1 MPEDILTLGFGFEA
15 DSTVGAI
22 ARLAE
27 NFDSLEKT
35 TGSVKTALETLFSGS
50 VTAGIAAASTHL
62 MNIGNSMRTASDS
75 ALALQVSM
83 TQLPKSFERLSAIK
97 FSPLTQKQVDN
108 IYRFTSSLA
117 NMTKQSDFA
126 QYSMGNLA
134 KTMQAMSGFSL
145 DLAKNINRLPGKL
158 ERIAQIKMN
167 PISERVIKSLSDY
180 ASALQ
185 RAAEAMRELVSGQGK
200 ISDAPLRK
208 LNKTLEDGKESA
220 IGFWDALIDS
230 GKIASLTKMFKQ
242 AIADSTRFGT
252 ELAHIGSLTL
262 DFDMGKVRTGLMD
275 LSSEYGDVTKN
286 AEAMY
291 YAYSSGIRGNE
302 KQLVEFTGK
311 MGQLGTLIRADTT
324 TTVDAVTGLMNAYNI
339 PIEESARVADFF
351 YNVIKEGK
359 ASGQQL
365 ASSLGQ
371 VTPTAATA
379 GVKLNE
385 LGGAITVLT
394 KVMPTRNAITYLNNA
409 LSKLIKPTKESR
421 LEAEKLGIE
430 LGLEAVRAKGF
441 ANIMA
446 EIKEKTQGSQA
457 AITKLF
463 PDLRGM
469 RGALQLLGAGWGDF
483 QQQMKNFENGAGA
496 ADKAMQKLN
505 ENAAYQISVLP
516 NTFSKIS
523 IEMGNAATQILT
535 LGGALTPLLTKFN
548 QLEASDIRI
557 IAWTATITTGL
568 IGLKIATAGFSL
580 LLGKLLA
587 SVSAMGVANTGIIAQ
602 LWEEVKARLAV
613 ASAANAE
620 ASAKAG
626 VNAANVAGAASGVA
640 NTVMSATKAGGGFI
654 KGFST
659 MLNTTSAAKDLK
671 SLGAVIGKLASGA
684 KNAVTSTSGLISAV
698 KSTGS
703 GIAGMLKSLIQFGNS
718 PILGFF
724 TKIFAG
730 FKSVGSIAGVLS
742 KSLTFL
748 GAVIGK
754 VASFFTAAS
763 LAIAAKVAIFTA
775 AIAAIGVAL
784 DAVFAGGKYTKKF
797 ADWVAGVREAE
808 EESKRL
814 DKLRESLEAEK
825 KFRKGF
831 MAGYFEVIQ
840 EEFMSGFKQMEISK
854 KPLKEQFKRFYD
866 KFKQD
871 VDLINKNYSKELIES
886 TGKKRNDLY
895 NAYMNLQKIS
905 PVERTKMPNYEA
917 KLKEA
922 EEAFNKADAEYRDIR
937 SGAAK
942 QAQNIMATYQSM
954 VGIFNNTKELVQ
966 FITKSNEDI
975 RYKMMSPDEQI
986 GFQKNR
992 LKEAQKAYYA
1002 GVNSDDIKLAE
1013 ASYKNML
1020 NAHNALVKFAEDKI
1034 KKFSDLGSV
1043 AKKDAFDFM
1052 LKYTGNYLDRMNI
1065 MGKKAKELAGE
1076 SGVFASDSMEFD
1088 AGQLGSV
1095 KDLTASYGKAKAAMD
1110 MQIRAIQEEINYK
1123 KELAQAEAQANQR
1136 TLELIRSMDKYR
1148 STAVQAVQA
1157 GSADAAR
1164 LQSRRFAN
1172 MPNAKDLMS
1181 TSSKSGLSQSQA
1193 KLDSLY
1199 QKMEQMASAFAE
1211 RAEKEK
1217 KDAEANKSLLE
1228 KELKDRIDKTE
1239 TAIRA
1244 NEERLRK
1251 SLEEIPQAVAAA
1263 LNDPAGMN
1271 AILKNID
1278 AHIAGISTVT
1288 Y

>member
-1 MPEDILTLGFGFEA
+1 MPEDILTLGFGFES

-97 FSPLTQKQVDN
+97 ISPLTKKQVDN

-185 RAAEAMRELVSGQGK
+185 GAAEAMRELVSGQGK

-208 LNKTLEDGKESA
+208 LNKTLEDGKEKA
-220 IGFWDALIDS
+220 EGFWDALIDS

-262 DFDMGKVRTGLMD
+262 DFDMDKVRTGLMD

-339 PIEESARVADFF
+339 PIQESSRVTDLF
-351 YNVIKEGK
+351 YNIVKEGK

-379 GVKLNE
+379 GVKIHE
-385 LGGAITVLT
+385 LGAAITVLT
-394 KVMPTRNAITYLNNA
+394 KVMPTRNSITYLNNA
-409 LSKLIKPTKESR
+409 LSKLLKPTKESR
-421 LEAEKLGIE
+421 LEAEKFGIE

-446 EIKEKTQGSQA
+446 EIKEKTQGSQQ
-457 AITKLF
+457 AITKIF

-483 QQQMKNFENGAGA
+483 QQQLKNFENGAGA
-496 ADKAMQKLN
+496 ADEAMRKLQ
-505 ENAAYQISVLP
+505 ESASYQMSVLP

-523 IEMGNAATQILT
+523 IEMGNAAVQILT
-535 LGGALTPLLTKFN
+535 LGGALTPLLLKFN
-548 QLEASDIRI
+548 QMEASTIKT
-557 IAWTATITTGL
+557 IAWVATITAGL
-568 IGLKIATAGFSL
+568 IGLKIAVAGISVLF
-580 LLGKLLA
+580 GKLVA
-587 SVSAMGVANTGIIAQ
+587 VTSAMGIVNNGIIAQ
-602 LWEEVKARLAV
+602 LWQEAKARLAV

-626 VNAANVAGAASGVA
+626 VNAANVAGAASGAA
-640 NTVMSATKAGGGFI
+640 NTVMSATRAGGGFV

-659 MLNTTSAAKDLK
+659 MLNTTAAAKDLK
-671 SLGAVIGKLASGA
+671 SLGGVIKNLAAGA
-684 KNAVTSTSGLISAV
+684 KNAATSTSGLISAA
-698 KSTGS
+698 KSVGS
-703 GIAGMLKSLIQFGNS
+703 GIAGMSKSLIQFGNS

-763 LAIAAKVAIFTA
+763 MAIAAKVAIFTA
-775 AIAAIGVAL
+775 AIAAIGLVL

-797 ADWVAGVREAE
+797 AEWITGVSKAE
-808 EESKRL
+808 EESKKL
-814 DKLRESLEAEK
+814 DKRLEEQKNSAKYRKEFVNNVGQIIGENLLGGFKDAAIQQMGIADQVKEYRGEFESTLKQVNSMFSGAEIKKYKDALAEAEK
-825 KFRKGF
+825 LYQ
-831 MAGYFEVIQ
+831 ANPT
-840 EEFMSGFKQMEISK
+840 EE
-854 KPLKEQFKRFYD
+854 
-866 KFKQD
+866 
-871 VDLINKNYSKELIES
+871 N
-886 TGKKRNDLY
+886 
-895 NAYMNLQKIS
+895 
-905 PVERTKMPNYEA
+905 
-917 KLKEA
+917 
-922 EEAFNKADAEYRDIR
+922 
-937 SGAAK
+937 
-942 QAQNIMATYQSM
+942 
-954 VGIFNNTKELVQ
+954 
-966 FITKSNEDI
+966 
-975 RYKMMSPDEQI
+975 
-986 GFQKNR
+986 
-992 LKEAQKAYYA
+992 AQKAQKAKEDLEKYVESA
-1002 GVNSDDIKLAE
+1002 KPQGEALVNAFKKVSEPIRRAIEIVSSIRNEFNKVKYDFMSEKEKGKFQLDSLKKSADTFMQSVYDSNLEVAKKSYDNMIK
-1013 ASYKNML
+1013 
-1020 NAHNALVKFAEDKI
+1020 AHNALVKFAEDKI
-1034 KKFSDLGSV
+1034 KKFDDLGKS
-1043 AKKDAFDFM
+1043 ARKDMFDS
-1052 LKYTGNYLDRMNI
+1052 LLQYTHNYIDRMEI
-1065 MGKKAKELAGE
+1065 YSKEADRLGREAGLSKDDSGFFVGEGAKFTDPTASYAKAKEA
-1076 SGVFASDSMEFD
+1076 FA
-1088 AGQLGSV
+1088 
-1095 KDLTASYGKAKAAMD
+1095 
-1110 MQIRAIQEEINYK
+1110 MQIKALQEEINYK

-1136 TLELIRSMDKYR
+1136 TLELIRSMDKYQ

-1164 LQSRRFAN
+1164 LQSRRFAA
-1172 MPNAKDLMS
+1172 MPDAKDLIS
-1181 TSSKSGLSQSQA
+1181 TSSQSGLSQSQA
-1193 KLDSLY
+1193 KLDQLY
-1199 QKMEQMASAFAE
+1199 RNMAEVSRDFAEIAKQEKE
-1211 RAEKEK
+1211 RAENQK
-1217 KDAEANKSLLE
+1217 NLLE
-1228 KELKDRIDKTE
+1228 THLKNVMERTEIYLQEL
-1239 TAIRA
+1239 
-1244 NEERLRK
+1244 EERNKNQNKDMLDNVK
-1251 SLEEIPQAVAAA
+1251 NMVGESSPIYKL
-1263 LNDPAGMN
+1263 LDKMN
-1271 AILKNID
+1271 SSVSNV
-1278 AHIAGISTVT
+1278 STVA
-1288 Y
+1288 YP